1 MTGGQSVQKET
12 GRKMSKERRH
22 ILKAAR
28 VLNNVDSERSSAT
41 KRASTS
47 RESDAY
53 ESRQFPM
60 RTDEANKLGEAL
72 GVSPQV
78 LLDDEG

>member
-1 MTGGQSVQKET
+1 
-12 GRKMSKERRH
+12 MSKERRH

-28 VLNNVDSERSSAT
+28 VLNNVTQKEL
-41 KRASTS
+41 
-47 RESDAY
+47 SDETGIHIARIRRL